1 MRRLL
6 LLVGAI
12 VLVDTMFFAALTPL
26 LRHYVDELDLGK
38 AGAGV
43 LQSMYPAGALVAG
56 IPGGIAAARFGVKP
70 TVLIGLTLLAVTTAA
85 FGFADSVW
93 ALDLARF
100 LQGISSAFSWTGALS
115 WLVAAA
121 PPGRRG
127 QLIGSAFG
135 AAIAGAL
142 FGPVLGAV
150 ASFTGTAAAF
160 STVAGLALVL
170 AFAAWRMPA
179 ATPADPQPV
188 RMLFRAL
195 KVRSIQVPIWLC
207 LLPALLFGN
216 LSVLVPLRLSHL
228 GWGAAAIGGTYLV
241 MAAIEASWA
250 PILGR
255 AADHFGRMPPLRA
268 ALAASAIVSLLLPW
282 PGNPWLLAVV
292 VVCAGFSFGSFWT
305 PAMSMATDEAEAFGL
320 DYGYAFALVNVAW
333 APGQA
338 GGAALGGVVAAA
350 TSDAVPYLALS
361 ALCVLTL
368 IAVTRLSPTR
378 PSGTAPRSSVL
389 ARVRPRARATA
400 EPDRAPRR

>member
-6 LLVGAI
+6 FLVGAI

-26 LRHYVDELDLGK
+26 LRHYVDELELGK
-38 AGAGV
+38 AGAGA
-43 LQSMYPAGALVAG
+43 LQAMYPAGALVAG
-56 IPGGIAAARFGVKP
+56 IPAGMAAARLGVKP
-70 TVLIGLTLLAVTTAA
+70 TVLIGLTMLSVTTVA
-85 FGFADSVW
+85 FGLANSVW
-93 ALDLARF
+93 ALDVARF

-127 QLIGSAFG
+127 QLIGTAFG

-160 STVAGLALVL
+160 SVVAGLAIVL
-170 AFAAWRMPA
+170 ALWAWRTPA

-188 RMLFRAL
+188 SMLFRAL
-195 KVRSIQVPIWLC
+195 KVRSIQIPIWLC

-216 LSVLVPLRLSHL
+216 LSVLAPLRLSNL

-268 ALAASAIVSLLLPW
+268 ALVASAIVTFLLPW
-282 PGNPWLLAVV
+282 PHNPWVLGLVV
-292 VVCAGFSFGSFWT
+292 VSAGFAFGSFWT

-320 DYGYAFALVNVAW
+320 DYGYAFALVNIAW

-338 GGAALGGVVAAA
+338 GGAALGGALAAS

-361 ALCVLTL
+361 ALCLLTL
-368 IAVTRLSPTR
+368 FAVTRPSRTR
-378 PSGTAPRSSVL
+378 PSGTAHRSS
-389 ARVRPRARATA
+389 
-400 EPDRAPRR
+400 APA